1 MKLSMFNSLFVVA
14 DLCNYIGHGSCLA
27 PSGEAINTTVNR
39 DLILHVLE
47 DTKNSPD
54 RARETDSGLRVAKM
68 SKTKNF

>member
-1 MKLSMFNSLFVVA
+1 MKLSMFNSFFVVA

-54 RARETDSGLRVAKM
+54 RARETNLASQLQKM
-68 SKTKNF
+68 SKTTNF